1 MCRRFRWVYCLLD
14 LLRRCFPASIT
25 GILEHLPETL
35 DETYEHTLRRIDKVK
50 RQFAHRLFQCLT
62 VSVRPLRVEELA
74 EILAVRFDAGTP
86 PQFNTGWRLGDAEE
100 AVLSACSSLISVVN
114 VDGARIVQFA
124 HFSVKEFL
132 TSDRL
137 SSASEDLSPYHIV
150 PHLAHS
156 TLARSSLSVLL
167 QLDDRIDKESI
178 TNFPL
183 ADYAA
188 RYWFVHSQFISAES
202 TIRESIERLFDREMP
217 HFAAWVWIHDIDD
230 PWRESTPTTLPE
242 WPEAQPLYYAILCDL
257 YWLIEHLIYTY
268 PGDVNSRGGW
278 HETPLL
284 AAFMTEDLDVAA
296 LLLRSGADV
305 NVLDNE
311 GWSPLHRASSNGR
324 IDIVRFLLDHCADVN
339 LPGQKHFTPLLLASS
354 AGGLEI
360 SRLLV
365 QHGAD
370 VNART
375 VTNWTPLIFALIGNK
390 LDIVRF
396 LLDNGADVN
405 SVCDEG
411 LAPLLLAIH
420 CHGGLDVVKLLL
432 ERGADFTVC
441 DKDGQTLVDIASKKG
456 LYEVA
461 CFLSD
466 FILAAMSLDDTI
478 KPTPSTLERCHRTPK
493 ELELRGSGGEAKPS
507 KGGNKK
513 LSLYTASENGQ
524 YDLVRSLLDGGSD
537 VNARYRNRMTA
548 LHVASYKGKLKV
560 AKLLIERGADL
571 DSRSRAG
578 WTALH
583 YALREGYLE
592 VARLLLDHGADANAK
607 TRNDGNALHLA
618 LFARSVPA
626 ALEAIQLLLDHGADE
641 NSNVR
646 NNRGRTPKQEA
657 IAMGYYNLQGLLSK
671 CYYIGAH

>member
-1 MCRRFRWVYCLLD
+1 M
-14 LLRRCFPASIT
+14 
-25 GILEHLPETL
+25 
-35 DETYEHTLRRIDKVK
+35 
-50 RQFAHRLFQCLT
+50 
-62 VSVRPLRVEELA
+62 
-74 EILAVRFDAGTP
+74 
-86 PQFNTGWRLGDAEE
+86 
-100 AVLSACSSLISVVN
+100 
-114 VDGARIVQFA
+114 DGARIVQFA

-167 QLDDRIDKESI
+167 QLDDRIDKDSI

-188 RYWFVHSQFISAES
+188 RYWFIHSQFTDVES
-202 TIRESIERLFDREMP
+202 TIQDSTERLFDREMP
-217 HFAAWVWIHDIDD
+217 HFAVWVWIHDIDD
-230 PWRESTPTTLPE
+230 PWREPTPTTRPE
-242 WPEAQPLYYAILCDL
+242 WPEAQPLYYAVLCGL
-257 YWLIEHLIYTY
+257 RWLIEHLIYTY

-284 AAFMTEDLDVAA
+284 AAFMMEDLDAA
-296 LLLRSGADV
+296 SLLLRSGADV

-311 GWSPLHRASSNGR
+311 RWSPLHRASSDGR
-324 IDIVRFLLDHCADVN
+324 VDIVRFLLEYSADVN
-339 LPGQKHFTPLLLASS
+339 LPGHKNFTPLLLASS

-375 VTNWTPLIFALIGNK
+375 LTGWTPLIFALIGDK
-390 LDIVRF
+390 VDIVHL

-411 LAPLLLAIH
+411 LTPLLLAIH
-420 CHGGLDVVKLLL
+420 CHDGIDVLELLL
-432 ERGADFTVC
+432 EHGADFNIC
-441 DKDGQTLVDIASKKG
+441 DEDGQTLVDIASKKG
-456 LYEVA
+456 LHEVA
-461 CFLSD
+461 YFLSD
-466 FILAAMSLDDTI
+466 FIAAATPLDGTI
-478 KPTPSTLERCHRTPK
+478 NPTPSTLKRYHRTPK
-493 ELELRGSGGEAKPS
+493 ELELEGSSGGARPF
-507 KGGNKK
+507 GGETTK
-513 LSLYTASENGQ
+513 LSLYTASGNGQ

-537 VNARYRNRMTA
+537 VNARYKNRMTA
-548 LHVASYKGKLKV
+548 LHVASYKGKLEV

-583 YALREGYLE
+583 YALREGHPE
-592 VARLLLDHGADANAK
+592 VVRLLLDHGADANAK

-626 ALEAIQLLLDHGADE
+626 ALEVIQLLLDHGADE

-646 NNRGRTPKQEA
+646 NNRGRTPRQEA
-657 IAMGYYNLQGLLSK
+657 TAMGYYDLEGLHSH